1 MESRFQPSVSF
12 STKQRFGLIVA
23 AEKQSAKVTSKDSSC
38 VKEAAI

>member
-12 STKQRFGLIVA
+12 STKQRFGLIVD
-23 AEKQSAKVTSKDSSC
+23 AEKQSAKVMSKDSSR